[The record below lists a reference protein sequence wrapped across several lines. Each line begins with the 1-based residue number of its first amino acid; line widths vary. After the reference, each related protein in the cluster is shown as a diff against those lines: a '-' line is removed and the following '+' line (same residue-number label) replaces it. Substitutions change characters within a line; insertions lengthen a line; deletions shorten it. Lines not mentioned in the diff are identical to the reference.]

1 MLPRFCLHAHRMIG
15 TLAPG
20 HVRVARWT
28 RLWMRRW
35 QDMLSVSRGSH

>member
-15 TLAPG
+15 TLAHG

-28 RLWMRRW
+28 RLLMLRW
-35 QDMLSVSRGSH
+35 QDMLLVSRGCH